1 MFVVAAS
8 PVQARSLLLTNSRH
22 EIRGQHDRFSRDRK
36 ARMPSRSELD
46 GVCRSFDNCDT
57 DEVGTEGPQLTPER
71 ALVTP

>member
-1 MFVVAAS
+1 
-8 PVQARSLLLTNSRH
+8 
-22 EIRGQHDRFSRDRK
+22 
-36 ARMPSRSELD
+36 MPSRSELD